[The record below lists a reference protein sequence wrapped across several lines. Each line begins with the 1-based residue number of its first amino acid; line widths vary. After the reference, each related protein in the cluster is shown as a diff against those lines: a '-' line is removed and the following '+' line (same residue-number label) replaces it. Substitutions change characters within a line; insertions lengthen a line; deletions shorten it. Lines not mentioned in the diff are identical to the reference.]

1 MDQIELRAEVR
12 WFAQQMELQLRANDW
27 KGGWHN
33 DGLAPLYGM
42 LCQET
47 HELAYAIFPRCEE
60 EAERIVK
67 EAADVANFAMMI
79 ADNAQREASSSD
91 DEAPG

>member
-33 DGLAPLYGM
+33 DGPAPLYGM
-42 LCQET
+42 LRQEMQ
-47 HELAYAIFPRCEE
+47 ELAYAIFPRCEE